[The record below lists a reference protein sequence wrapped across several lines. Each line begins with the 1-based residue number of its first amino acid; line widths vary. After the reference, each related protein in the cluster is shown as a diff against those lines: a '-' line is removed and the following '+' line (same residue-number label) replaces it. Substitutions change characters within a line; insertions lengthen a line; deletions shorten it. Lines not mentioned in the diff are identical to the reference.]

1 MQQQPGSPRRAGA
14 GRREGRGGSHP
25 IALEGIHGVPLCT
38 GIKKG
43 WGEPAS
49 PFVRGSG
56 GVPREGA
63 ASGCTHEVSFPRG
76 GCRLVWRSLQPET
89 RSTKLR
95 AAAAAA
101 AAHGRSTAAS
111 RGSAAQGEGKGR
123 GSSEPPRALGS
134 RTGYPKARESLLPFP
149 SPIRTGN
156 TGTDTSRQ
164 GNAWHSRAV
173 RCGQAAGR
181 GQEPGGPSKPP

>member
-1 MQQQPGSPRRAGA
+1 MQQQQPGSLGRAGE

-25 IALEGIHGVPLCT
+25 IALEGIHGAPLCT
-38 GIKKG
+38 GIERG

-56 GVPREGA
+56 GVPREGVG
-63 ASGCTHEVSFPRG
+63 SGYTHEVSFPRG

-123 GSSEPPRALGS
+123 GSSELLG
-134 RTGYPKARESLLPFP
+134 L
-149 SPIRTGN
+149 
-156 TGTDTSRQ
+156 
-164 GNAWHSRAV
+164 
-173 RCGQAAGR
+173 
-181 GQEPGGPSKPP
+181 